1 MWIPRWP
8 PLSIEIVRTD
18 SVTVERFF
26 AEHQR
31 AFLKELYGFSV
42 IWHEQTHDFT
52 AVESDAT
59 VGALTIRIAASLAH
73 VERIA
78 VLPPHR
84 YTGIGRALLA
94 SSEDVANYYNCHKM
108 TLLVPAASDAQQFF
122 QACGYHQEA
131 LLPQHTFK
139 LDVAVLRKFLL

>member
-1 MWIPRWP
+1 
-8 PLSIEIVRTD
+8 
-18 SVTVERFF
+18 
-26 AEHQR
+26 
-31 AFLKELYGFSV
+31 V
-42 IWHEQTHDFT
+42 IWHEQTHEFAALENVADVT
-52 AVESDAT
+52 AARPI
-59 VGALTIRIAASLAH
+59 GALTIRIAASLAH

-78 VLPPHR
+78 VLPSHR
-84 YTGIGRALLA
+84 RTGAGRALLA

-108 TLLVPAASDAQQFF
+108 TLLVPAGSEAQDFF

>member
-1 MWIPRWP
+1 M
-8 PLSIEIVRTD
+8 
-18 SVTVERFF
+18 ERFF
-26 AEHQR
+26 TEHQR

-42 IWHEQTHDFT
+42 IWHEQTHDFA
-52 AVESDAT
+52 AVDAGT
-59 VGALTIRIAASLAH
+59 THGALTIRIAASLAH

-78 VLPPHR
+78 VLPAHR

-108 TLLVPAASDAQQFF
+108 TLHVPAGSAAQEFF
-122 QACGYHQEA
+122 AACGYHQEA